1 MTTRKKI
8 VLSFPPALTEIP
20 IVYRLVK
27 DYDLVLN
34 ILRAEVRENEAGKM
48 VVELS
53 GREDSI
59 ERGVDYL
66 REKGLT
72 VRNAELDI
80 DFDEESCVS
89 CGACITHCA
98 GEALVIDPKDFG
110 LKFDREACI
119 LCGRCVTVCP
129 LRLFELTI

>member
-1 MTTRKKI
+1 MSDKKI
-8 VLSFPPALTEIP
+8 VLTFPPQLTEVP

-48 VVELS
+48 VVELT
-53 GREDSI
+53 GEDELISKGI
-59 ERGVDYL
+59 EYL
-66 REKGLT
+66 RNKGLS
-72 VRNAELDI
+72 VKDAELDI
-80 DFDEESCVS
+80 VFDEKKCSS
-89 CGACITHCA
+89 CGACVPHCA
-98 GEALVIDPKDFG
+98 VEALSIDKSDFG
-110 LKFDREACI
+110 LRFDREACV